1 MHLHLRSTA
10 TMLLQPCFFATSAPS
25 GGTDGNGNLSLNES
39 KLPSQSQTPF
49 SSLIIQEAPPASQNE
64 NNSELDSRMHNFIKS
79 FDPASAGMRLV
90 LAERIDKVMIR
101 SELKKKRRVSVDLAQ
116 CKQQISVSAG
126 HWFFPAA
133 DESVFNSLYVMD
145 LMCQSLSTLELHAA
159 SPHTRGFHHL
169 F

>member
-1 MHLHLRSTA
+1 
-10 TMLLQPCFFATSAPS
+10 MLLQPCFFATSAPS

-79 FDPASAGMRLV
+79 FDPASAGMRLL

-101 SELKKKRRVSVDLAQ
+101 SELKKKRRVLVDLAQ

-126 HWFFPAA
+126 RWFFPAA
-133 DESVFNSLYVMD
+133 DESVFNSLCDGFDVPIIVD
-145 LMCQSLSTLELHAA
+145 SGASCCI
-159 SPHTRGFHHL
+159 SPHARISSPILTSKSR
-169 F
+169 